1 MFLPDG
7 YAITYG
13 EMTPER
19 RARVNA
25 RAQAIRKLCD
35 ALFSTTASAGI

>member
-13 EMTPER
+13 EMTPEH

-25 RAQAIRKLCD
+25 RAQAMRQLRD
-35 ALFSTTASAGI
+35 GLFPPTASVGI